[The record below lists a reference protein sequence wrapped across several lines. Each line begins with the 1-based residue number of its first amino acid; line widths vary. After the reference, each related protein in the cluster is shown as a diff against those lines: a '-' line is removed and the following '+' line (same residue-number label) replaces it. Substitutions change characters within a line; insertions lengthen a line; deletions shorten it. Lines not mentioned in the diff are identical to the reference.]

1 MTYQFADSNSPVFVS
16 EGQTVRFKFKAP
28 SAWDTTL
35 SVTIQIG
42 QQTTVWFIHTIPE
55 DFAPDPFPFSDLNDA
70 LLDTVYTYGDGSR
83 QGENVVTVSGLT
95 PSTEGVLAL
104 LSTHVGN
111 AGAIN
116 YALRIKEISEGS
128 NTWSDWHVPVAG
140 ESVKNTDQ
148 VQVRLRSSIAIGQET
163 SLDLAIGSRTER
175 WTIETAVPPPNIPVP
190 FPDFDDLDDLPVS
203 TLVYSNILQ
212 IQGLPNTAIIQ
223 TSDNAL
229 IGVSSSN
236 SYVTDGLYDI
246 LDNGTGTP
254 ITFDTSASQPT
265 IQNGQFLQ
273 LAITT
278 SAQPGVQLSNT
289 LYIGDIVN
297 GMDSSSLWN
306 VTTGDLP
313 SENPDTFIFPAKTD
327 VIEDTQIESDVRPVA
342 GITGLGNTQFPSP
355 PFYVNAELLNTDG
368 SNPLI
373 RVERNGT
380 WSSWGVF
387 PTPITNTDKIQISN
401 KSSAIFSPDI
411 GSTVSTQI
419 KVGDRQISPWTI
431 TTNAGPDTEATFA
444 PPGDV
449 TNVAPCS
456 PVVSSIIP
464 ITGINRPISITATNG
479 ALISVDFGTP
489 TELTP
494 QNPVTFDPAINQSI
508 QIYITSPCTGGT
520 AVDHD
525 YDPNTPDV
533 AIGLGQSIST
543 VVTIGSGLNNSF
555 TWNVTNY
562 AQLPPKAELA
572 GCWYSKK
579 GAWVDESGATPVIME
594 SKEDGY
600 AIGTVL
606 SVLKSPGHA
615 TETNAMDQYGDLKG
629 SDSAAMGRRD
639 ARYPGYID
647 CDGSDYNVADFPDLW
662 TVIGNN
668 YDKPNDAIAT
678 PGVNTGYVNG
688 AWIGRFRVPDYRN
701 VRMVGPGG
709 VDGNK
714 ASSVAVQTRP
724 STGPGQ
730 TTLDSNTV
738 GGYGGY
744 WYVDSVDVTAGDPYP
759 FQQIE
764 GDAVDANFGTT
775 SAFFNLGTVRTLF
788 NQTITEEVDFVISG
802 NVTALVG
809 PILDKRVNVPQHSHY
824 FVTAQTDGNSGD
836 PLIKWGAKGL
846 PGYGPASAAIFNAMA
861 RWDGVNQ
868 SVISGASAQFW
879 DYSGRRS
886 PLHEPGFFSPF
897 NSPNSTDDEAHL
909 DGGAGLDAAY
919 TGWQGQWDG
928 TGLGAA
934 WKTEWDSVEGA
945 DWEASVKALIGSAHG
960 HNDTKVMET
969 VSSRTWWPSPGDS
982 VKTNYFVDLGTPWTH
997 VYSSSANIAAGYGT
1011 SSNQA
1016 GISTTT
1022 AASSGYYTGAGTL
1035 AVIDTEQKFVRVNPY
1050 APPIITGSSEDT
1062 GIDNNSMPE
1071 THSHLLS
1078 NMILTDLKTDY
1089 TYGNDSGSGLKH
1101 GLGSAS
1107 STQQVL
1113 FGQISSNQGGVT
1125 SYGVGMELNSGTFS
1139 LVTTQHKPIPNVRF
1153 EPNRTVELV
1162 PQFHKVK
1169 YIIKAF

>member
-28 SAWDTTL
+28 SAWNTTL
-35 SVTIQIG
+35 NVTIKIG
-42 QQTTVWFIHTIPE
+42 EQTAVWFIHTIAE
-55 DFAPDPFPFSDLNDA
+55 DFAPDPFPFSDLDDA

-95 PSTEGVLAL
+95 PTTEAMVSL
-104 LSTHVGN
+104 LSTHNENPNG
-111 AGAIN
+111 IN
-116 YALRIKEISEGS
+116 YQIRIKEISEGS
-128 NTWSDWHVPVAG
+128 NTWTDWHVPQSG

-148 VQVRLRSSIAIGQET
+148 VQVRLRSSAGVGLELSVTLVIGTRDET
-163 SLDLAIGSRTER
+163 WKIK
-175 WTIETAVPPPNIPVP
+175 TAVPPPNVPVP
-190 FPDFDDLDDLPVS
+190 FPNFDDLVDLPVS

-246 LDNGTGTP
+246 LDDGTGTP
-254 ITFDTSASQPT
+254 ITFATSASQPT

-278 SAQPGVQLSNT
+278 SAQPGIQLSNT

-297 GMDSSSLWN
+297 NMDSSSLWN

-313 SENPDTFIFPAKTD
+313 STNPDTFVFPAKID
-327 VIEDTQIESDVRPVA
+327 VIEDTQIESDIRPVA
-342 GITGLGNTQFPSP
+342 GITGLGNTMYPSP
-355 PFYVNAELLNTDG
+355 PFYVNAELFNTNG

-373 RVERNGT
+373 RVERNGS

-401 KSSAIFSPDI
+401 KSSATFL
-411 GSTVSTQI
+411 GSVFTSI
-419 KVGDRQISPWTI
+419 KVGDREISPWSI
-431 TTNAGPDTEATFA
+431 TTNSGPDTEATFT
-444 PPGDV
+444 PPGDA

-489 TELTP
+489 TEITA

-525 YDPNTPDV
+525 YDQNTPDI

-543 VVTIGSGLNNSF
+543 VVTIGSGVNNSF

-562 AQLPPKAELA
+562 ANLPPKAELA

-615 TETNAMDQYGDLKG
+615 TESDAMDQYGDLKG
-629 SDSAAMGRRD
+629 TDTSAMGRRD

-662 TVIGNN
+662 NVIGNN
-668 YDKPNDAIAT
+668 YDLPTDDIAT
-678 PGVNTGYVNG
+678 PSVNTGYVNG

-701 VRMVGPGG
+701 VRMVGTGG

-714 ASSVAVQTRP
+714 PSSVAIQTRP

-730 TTLDSNTV
+730 TTLDSNRV

-759 FQQIE
+759 FQQVE
-764 GDAVDANFGTT
+764 GDVDGISGTT

-788 NQTITEEVDFVISG
+788 NQTITEEVDFYIHGQVSAQI
-802 NVTALVG
+802 G
-809 PILDKRVNVPQHSHY
+809 PILNKRVNMPQHAHY
-824 FVTAQTDGNSGD
+824 YVTAQTDGDSGD
-836 PLIKWGAKGL
+836 PLISWGVKAL
-846 PGYGPASAAIFNAMA
+846 PGVGSALTAP
-861 RWDGVNQ
+861 D
-868 SVISGASAQFW
+868 VIRYHQNSGLVSGTPSQQFT

-886 PLHEPGFFSPF
+886 PLHEPNYF
-897 NSPNSTDDEAHL
+897 NSFNNPNVTDDQTHL
-909 DGGAGLDAAY
+909 TTGLDAVY
-919 TGWQGQWDG
+919 QGWQGQF
-928 TGLGAA
+928 LGAG
-934 WKTEWDSVEGA
+934 WVTRWDSVEGA
-945 DWEASVKALIGSAHG
+945 DWEAEVKALILLAT
-960 HNDTKVMET
+960 NDDYHKTKRE
-969 VSSRTWWPSPGDS
+969 VSIKTWWPSPVDS
-982 VKTNYFVDLGTPWTH
+982 FETSYLASLG
-997 VYSSSANIAAGYGT
+997 VYWDHGYAENAIAPGFGT
-1011 SSNQA
+1011 SDANRPD
-1016 GISTTT
+1016 ISTST
-1022 AASSGYYTGAGTL
+1022 AAAQNYYTGAASV
-1035 AVIDTEQKFVRVNPY
+1035 AVIDTEPKFVRVDPY
-1050 APPIITGSSEDT
+1050 SPPILTGSSTDI
-1062 GIDNNSMPE
+1062 GINTSAMVAE
-1071 THSHLLS
+1071 HSHFLS
-1078 NMILTDLKTDY
+1078 NMILTDMTTDY
-1089 TYGNDSGSGLKH
+1089 SYGNSAEQGLKH
-1101 GLGSAS
+1101 GLGDAA
-1107 STQQVL
+1107 STQHVIFTQDN
-1113 FGQISSNQGGVT
+1113 SNQGGVT

-1139 LVTTQHKPIPNVRF
+1139 LVTTQHKPIPDVRF